1 MKKYTIFSTD
11 TMQYSAEDVRECLM
25 ANDVAESAITD
36 DMIADIRF
44 RWMSD
49 DYDDLIAQ
57 IETCD
62 EFPCYTKANLGLWYG
77 RRQAYAQDKD
87 LKSAIMRCLAGMD
100 DYEIEETPYGK
111 LMITGYHHDGTNYYE
126 IYKGTAESNKRNIHL
141 RRLLGWIN

>member
-87 LKSAIMRCLAGMD
+87 LKSAIMRCLAGRLRNRGD
-100 DYEIEETPYGK
+100 TIRET
-111 LMITGYHHDGTNYYE
+111 HDHRISSRRHE
-126 IYKGTAESNKRNIHL
+126 LLRNLQGNGRI
-141 RRLLGWIN
+141 